1 MFDFAQNTALAGSGH
16 IFLNVL
22 RAFTIISLVC
32 ISISF
37 WTMVVMTG
45 INHSFFFFDAMS
57 HIFASSIAIFLI
69 ISEVGLFRDFFERNW
84 PVFSTRRGLTWL
96 GCALT
101 VLACHVLGELNR
113 PQLSQVAIGMDL
125 WRMLVAS
132 GILGLIFGV
141 INIIASLVFR
151 DSDHN
156 INARNIR
163 SDGSLAGNSTYAA
176 SYASSTRSNSVH
188 REKTSAAKRW
198 TQKLSPFNN
207 GGRPKISP
215 PMPYDVEA
223 NPGAGYPPPIPGP
236 GFVEDRSSPIVPGL
250 LRPQTALHPMNSA
263 HSDGSHYSVAS
274 HINRF

>member
-1 MFDFAQNTALAGSGH
+1 MFDFSQNTALAGSGH

-22 RAFTIISLVC
+22 RACTIVTLIC
-32 ISISF
+32 ISISC
-37 WTMVVMTG
+37 WIMVVMTG

-57 HIFASSIAIFLI
+57 QIFASTISIFLI
-69 ISEVGLFRDFFERNW
+69 ISEVGIFRDFFERNW

-113 PQLSQVAIGMDL
+113 PQLSQAAIGMDL
-125 WRMLVAS
+125 WRMLIAS
-132 GILGLIFGV
+132 GILGLIFGFM
-141 INIIASLVFR
+141 NIVASIIFR

-176 SYASSTRSNSVH
+176 SYTSSTRSNSLH
-188 REKTSAAKRW
+188 GEKTSAARRW

-207 GGRPKISP
+207 GGRPKISKP
-215 PMPYDVEA
+215 FTHDIEA
-223 NPGAGYPPPIPGP
+223 NAGAGYPPPIPAP
-236 GFVEDRSSPIVPGL
+236 GYAEDRSSPIVPGL

-263 HSDGSHYSVAS
+263 HSDVSRYSVVS
-274 HINRF
+274 HLNRF